1 MSQNTEFLNY
11 IYQNS
16 QMGIDTINQLN
27 DIVEDPDFSRQL
39 STQLEEYQQINNE
52 AISNL
57 HNTGEEEQSLGK
69 LSELSTYMSIGL
81 KTMTNRSPQHISEM
95 MINGSTKGVKEVTTN
110 LKKYTEADDTTIT
123 LGQRLLKTEQN
134 NIETLKHYL

>member
-27 DIVEDPDFSRQL
+27 DIVEDPDFSHQL
-39 STQLEEYQQINNE
+39 SNQLEEYQQINSE
-52 AISNL
+52 AISSL
-57 HNTGEEEQSLGK
+57 HSTGEEEQSIGK
-69 LSELSTYMSIGL
+69 VAELSTYMGIGL
-81 KTMTNRSPQHISEM
+81 KTMANRSPEHISEM
-95 MINGSTKGVKEVTTN
+95 MIEGSTKGVKEVTTK
-110 LKKYTEADDTTIT
+110 LKKYTEADDSTIS

>member
-27 DIVEDPDFSRQL
+27 DIVEDPDFSHQL
-39 STQLEEYQQINNE
+39 SNQLGEYQQINSE
-52 AISNL
+52 AISSL
-57 HNTGEEEQSLGK
+57 HSTGEEEQNIGK
-69 LSELSTYMSIGL
+69 VAELSTYMSIGL
-81 KTMTNRSPQHISEM
+81 KTMANRSPEHISEM
-95 MINGSTKGVKEVTTN
+95 MIEGSTKGVKEVTTK
-110 LKKYTEADDTTIT
+110 LKKYTEADDSTIS